1 MAERPATTPHP
12 VGRIAFATNNG
23 DIGGGEVML
32 FALARAARDL
42 GVTVTVVGPTEPGAV
57 VERAHAEGFDSV
69 ALEAADRL
77 NYLKRLRA
85 WDATERAGLLW
96 CNGLVPAVATAGH
109 RARVVHLHQLPT
121 LPHRVAARLAGLG
134 ARVSLVPSDYLRRSL
149 PGARVLPNWTA
160 PLPPALPRGRASDTD
175 TAEPAAEPAAQ
186 PVTLGF
192 LGRQSSDKGVP
203 VLAAALA
210 ELDRRRPGGYR
221 LVLAGAPRFVSDAD
235 QRAVAAALV
244 PVDHLVDRVGWIAP
258 ADFFAAVDLAVFPSV
273 RGESFGLVAAEAMSA
288 PCPFVISDAGALPE
302 VAGPDHP
309 WIARAGDAASLADTI
324 ERALAEA
331 QPEHLAAARHRWQEE
346 FSPDA
351 GRRRLA
357 ALLAELAEP
366 KAPRRMPSLRTG
378 RRVR

>member
-42 GVTVTVVGPTEPGAV
+42 GVAVTVVGPTEPGAV

-160 PLPPALPRGRASDTD
+160 PLPPAPPRDPALATEAS
-175 TAEPAAEPAAQ
+175 ASA

-221 LVLAGAPRFVSDAD
+221 LVLAGEPRFVSDAD
-235 QRAVAAALV
+235 QRAVDAALA

-273 RGESFGLVAAEAMSA
+273 WGEPFGLVAAEAMSA
-288 PCPFVISDAGALPE
+288 SCPFVISDAGALPE

-309 WIARAGDAASLADTI
+309 WVARADDAASLADTI
-324 ERALAEA
+324 EGALTEA
-331 QPEHLAAARHRWQEE
+331 RPEHLAAARRRWQEE
-346 FSPDA
+346 YSPEA